1 MIIETKFDIGQE
13 VYAYNVYRQHCIDK
27 FTITEICYCQHYGIY
42 YKTDMGIDLF
52 EYYFDI
58 FATREEAEAK
68 LKELIKEE

>member
-1 MIIETKFDIGQE
+1 MKIETKFDIGQE

-27 FTITEICYCQHYGIY
+27 FSITEICYSQDYGIY

-58 FATREEAEAK
+58 SATREETELK
-68 LKELIKEE
+68 LKESVK